1 VSLLS
6 LLDGTFSLLD
16 VELGLGLLLFRFSQL
31 SIILVLISLSDWTEM
46 FQAESPTTEVRSSV
60 SLFDLAGGLV
70 DFVGD
75 VVQPPQEVS
84 LDHVVLSKV
93 SERRCGR
100 GSGHLIEG

>member
-60 SLFDLAGGLV
+60 SFSFASSTWRVDSLISLV
-70 DFVGD
+70 MWY
-75 VVQPPQEVS
+75 S
-84 LDHVVLSKV
+84 LH
-93 SERRCGR
+93 RRCR
-100 GSGHLIEG
+100 LIMSS